1 MPRAVPG
8 RRRGD
13 SPCLIRSRSRRRP
26 KARSRRSRR
35 SGWPRSSRKV
45 GHPEHAHGL
54 RRALALGAERAVL
67 FALDETCQTLL
78 SMVEGFD
85 PETEGMIEQLRLS
98 LDRRLKGSGPPVKPP
113 APR

>member
-1 MPRAVPG
+1 MPDPAPE
-8 RRRGD
+8 
-13 SPCLIRSRSRRRP
+13 P
-26 KARSRRSRR
+26 KAPPSEEPATSAERLAAQLARR
-35 SGWPRSSRKV
+35 

-78 SMVEGFD
+78 SAVEAFD

-98 LDRRLKGSGPPVKPP
+98 LDRRLKGSGPRLKPP
-113 APR
+113 APP

>member
-1 MPRAVPG
+1 MPDPVPE
-8 RRRGD
+8 
-13 SPCLIRSRSRRRP
+13 P
-26 KARSRRSRR
+26 KAPESQEPAKSAERLAAQLAQQ
-35 SGWPRSSRKV
+35 

-98 LDRRLKGSGPPVKPP
+98 LDRRLKGGGPLLKPP